1 MHPVLF
7 KIGPYPVYSYGA
19 MLALAFLA
27 CSFLAKRRA
36 AAIGMDGDKVLDL
49 MITLIVSGVI
59 GGRLMFVLL
68 DLDYFRSRPLDIFK
82 LWEGGLVW
90 YGGFILAVIG
100 GAVFLRIRKMPLLKT
115 ADLMMPYVALGQ
127 AIGRIGCFLNGC
139 CYGKATTLPIGMVF
153 NPEQGAV
160 LPTQLFESAAMFI
173 VYLILRKR
181 APSNG
186 RTLFLYLMLYSAF
199 RFSIEFL
206 RGDNMLTVMGLTF
219 SQAVSIVIFATAVI
233 LWKIIPSK

>member
-7 KIGPYPVYSYGA
+7 KIGSYPVYSYGA
-19 MLALAFLA
+19 MLALAFLV

-36 AAIGMDGDKVLDL
+36 ISVGMDGDKVLDL
-49 MITLIVSGVI
+49 SILLIIAGVI

-68 DLDYFRSRPLDIFK
+68 DIEYFKNRPLDIFK
-82 LWEGGLVW
+82 IWEGGLAW
-90 YGGFILAVIG
+90 YGGLILAVISG
-100 GAVFLRIRKMPLLKT
+100 LVFLRIHKMPVLRT

-139 CYGKATTLPIGMVF
+139 CYGKPTALPIGVVF
-153 NPEQGAV
+153 DPEQGTV
-160 LPTQLFESAAMFI
+160 LPTQLFESAAMFL

-186 RTLFLYLMLYSAF
+186 RTLFLYLIFYSVF
-199 RFSIEFL
+199 RFFIEFL
-206 RGDNMLTVMGLTF
+206 RGDNMLTIMGLTF
-219 SQAVSIVIFATAVI
+219 SQAVSVLIFASAVI
-233 LWKIIPSK
+233 LWKVIPSK

>member
-7 KIGPYPVYSYGA
+7 KIGPYSVYSYGA
-19 MLALAFLA
+19 MLALAFLI

-36 AAIGMDGDKVLDL
+36 VSIGMDGERILDFTVL
-49 MITLIVSGVI
+49 LIMSGVI
-59 GGRLMFVLL
+59 GGRIMFVIL
-68 DLDYFRSRPLDIFK
+68 DLEYFKTRPLDIFK

-90 YGGFILAVIG
+90 YGGFILAVIS
-100 GAVFLRIRKMPLLKT
+100 GAAFLRIYKMPILKT

-139 CYGKATTLPIGMVF
+139 CYGKPTTLPVGIIF

-173 VYLILRKR
+173 VYLILRR
-181 APSNG
+181 RIPANG
-186 RTLFLYLMLYSAF
+186 RTLFLYLIFYSAF
-199 RFSIEFL
+199 RFFVEFL
-206 RGDNMLTVMGLTF
+206 RGDNMLAIMGLTF
-219 SQAVSIVIFATAVI
+219 SQFLSIIVFTAAVI

>member
-7 KIGPYPVYSYGA
+7 KIGSYSVYSYGA
-19 MLALAFLA
+19 MLALAFLVS
-27 CSFLAKRRA
+27 SFLAKRRA
-36 AAIGMDGDKVLDL
+36 VAIGMDGEKILDL

-68 DLDYFRSRPLDIFK
+68 DFDYFRSRPLDIFK
-82 LWEGGLVW
+82 LWEGGLAW
-90 YGGFILAVIG
+90 YGGLVLAVIS
-100 GAVFLRIRKMPLLKT
+100 GAVFLRIYKMPMLKT
-115 ADLMMPYVALGQ
+115 ADLLMPYVALGQ

-139 CYGKATTLPIGMVF
+139 CYGKATALPIGMVF

-173 VYLILRKR
+173 VYLVLRR
-181 APSNG
+181 RVPSNG
-186 RTLFLYLMLYSAF
+186 RTFFLYLIFYSVF

-206 RGDNMLTVMGLTF
+206 RGDNMLAIMGLTF

-233 LWKIIPSK
+233 LWKTIPSK

>member
-1 MHPVLF
+1 MHPVLS
-7 KIGPYPVYSYGA
+7 KIGSYPVYSYGA
-19 MLALAFLA
+19 MLALAFLV
-27 CSFLAKRRA
+27 CSFLAKRHGS
-36 AAIGMDGDKVLDL
+36 AIGMDAEKILDL

-68 DLDYFRSRPLDIFK
+68 DFDYFRSRPLDIFK

-90 YGGFILAVIG
+90 YGGLVLAVIS
-100 GAVFLRIRKMPLLKT
+100 GAVFLRIYKMPMLKT
-115 ADLMMPYVALGQ
+115 ADLLMPYVALGQ

-139 CYGKATTLPIGMVF
+139 CYGKATALPIGVVF

-173 VYLILRKR
+173 VYLVLRR
-181 APSNG
+181 RVPSNG
-186 RTLFLYLMLYSAF
+186 RTFFLYLIFYSVF

-206 RGDNMLTVMGLTF
+206 RGDNMLAVMGLTF
-219 SQAVSIVIFATAVI
+219 SQAVSMVIFATAVI
-233 LWKIIPSK
+233 LWKTIPSK

>member
-7 KIGPYPVYSYGA
+7 KIGSYPVYSYGA
-19 MLALAFLA
+19 MLALAFLV
-27 CSFLAKRRA
+27 CSFLARRRA
-36 AAIGMDGDKVLDL
+36 VSAGMDGEKILDL

-59 GGRLMFVLL
+59 GGRLMFVVL
-68 DLDYFRSRPLDIFK
+68 DFDYFRSRPLDIFK

-90 YGGFILAVIG
+90 YGGLVLAVIS
-100 GAVFLRIRKMPLLKT
+100 GAVFLRIYKMPVLKT

-139 CYGKATTLPIGMVF
+139 CYGKATALPIGVVF

-173 VYLILRKR
+173 VYLVLRR
-181 APSNG
+181 RVPSNG
-186 RTLFLYLMLYSAF
+186 RTFFLYLIFYSVF

-206 RGDNMLTVMGLTF
+206 RGDNMLVVMGLTF

>member
-7 KIGPYPVYSYGA
+7 KIGPYSVYSYGA

-36 AAIGMDGDKVLDL
+36 ASIGMDGEKILDFTVVL
-49 MITLIVSGVI
+49 IISGVI

-68 DLDYFRSRPLDIFK
+68 DLEYFKTRPLDIFK

-90 YGGFILAVIG
+90 YGGFILAVIS
-100 GAVFLRIRKMPLLKT
+100 GAAFLRINKMPMLKT
-115 ADLMMPYVALGQ
+115 ADLLMPYVALGQ

-139 CYGKATTLPIGMVF
+139 CYGKSIA
-153 NPEQGAV
+153 

-173 VYLILRKR
+173 VYLILRR
-181 APSNG
+181 RVPSNG
-186 RTLFLYLMLYSAF
+186 RTFFLYLILYSSF
-199 RFSIEFL
+199 RFFIEFL
-206 RGDNMLTVMGLTF
+206 RGDNMLVIMGLTF
-219 SQAVSIVIFATAVI
+219 SQFISIIVFTAAVI
-233 LWKIIPSK
+233 LWKVIPSK

>member
-7 KIGPYPVYSYGA
+7 KAGCFPVYSYGA
-19 MLALAFLA
+19 MLALAFLV

-36 AAIGMDGDKVLDL
+36 SAIGMDGEKILDL
-49 MITLIVSGVI
+49 MVTLIVSGVI

-90 YGGFILAVIG
+90 YGGFILAVVSG
-100 GAVFLRIRKMPLLKT
+100 VVFLRKYKMPILKT

-139 CYGKATTLPIGMVF
+139 CYGKPTTLPIGVVF

-160 LPTQLFESAAMFI
+160 LPTQLFESAAMFVI
-173 VYLILRKR
+173 YLILRR
-181 APSNG
+181 RLPSNG
-186 RTLFLYLMLYSAF
+186 RMFFLYLMMYSAF
-199 RFSIEFL
+199 RFLVEFL
-206 RGDNMLTVMGLTF
+206 RGDNMLVIIGLTF
-219 SQAVSIVIFATAVI
+219 SQFVSIVVFATAVI
-233 LWKIIPSK
+233 LWKTIPSK

>member
-1 MHPVLF
+1 MHPVLL
-7 KIGPYPVYSYGA
+7 KIGQCPIYSYGA
-19 MLALAFLA
+19 MLALAFLV

-36 AAIGMDGDKVLDL
+36 ASLGMDGERVLDL
-49 MITLIVSGVI
+49 TIVLIISGVI

-90 YGGFILAVIG
+90 YGGLILAVIS
-100 GAVFLRIRKMPLLKT
+100 GAVFLRIYKMPILRT

-139 CYGKATTLPIGMVF
+139 CYGKPTSLPIGVVF
-153 NPEQGAV
+153 SPEQGAV
-160 LPTQLFESAAMFI
+160 LPTQLFESAAMFL

-181 APSNG
+181 VPSNG
-186 RTLFLYLMLYSAF
+186 KTLLFYLLLYSAF
-199 RFSIEFL
+199 RFFIEFL
-206 RGDNMLTVMGLTF
+206 RGDNMAVILGLTF
-219 SQAVSIVIFATAVI
+219 SQAVSVAVFAAAVI

>member
-7 KIGPYPVYSYGA
+7 KIGPFPVYSYGA
-19 MLALAFLA
+19 MLALAFLI

-36 AAIGMDGDKVLDL
+36 ASIGMDGGKILDL
-49 MITLIVSGVI
+49 TVVLIISGVI

-68 DLDYFRSRPLDIFK
+68 DLEYFKTRPLDIFK

-90 YGGFILAVIG
+90 YGGFILAVIS
-100 GAVFLRIRKMPLLKT
+100 GAAFLRINKMPMLKT

-139 CYGKATTLPIGMVF
+139 CYGKSIT
-153 NPEQGAV
+153 

-173 VYLILRKR
+173 VYLILRR
-181 APSNG
+181 RVPSNG
-186 RTLFLYLMLYSAF
+186 RTFFLYLILYSVF
-199 RFSIEFL
+199 RFFIEFL
-206 RGDNMLTVMGLTF
+206 RGDNMLVIMGLTF
-219 SQAVSIVIFATAVI
+219 SQFISIIVLTAAAI
-233 LWKIIPSK
+233 LWKVIPSK

>member
-7 KIGPYPVYSYGA
+7 KIGSYPVYSYGA
-19 MLALAFLA
+19 MLALAFLV

-36 AAIGMDGDKVLDL
+36 AAIGMDGEKILDL
-49 MITLIVSGVI
+49 MVTLIISGVI

-90 YGGFILAVIG
+90 YGGLILAVIS
-100 GAVFLRIRKMPLLKT
+100 GAVFLRIYKMPVLKT
-115 ADLMMPYVALGQ
+115 ADLLMPYVALGQ

-139 CYGKATTLPIGMVF
+139 CYGKATALPIGVVF

-173 VYLILRKR
+173 VYLVLRRR

-186 RTLFLYLMLYSAF
+186 RTLFLYLIVYSAF
-199 RFSIEFL
+199 RFFIEFL
-206 RGDNMLTVMGLTF
+206 RGDNMLAIMGLTF
-219 SQAVSIVIFATAVI
+219 SQAVSIVIFAAAVI
-233 LWKIIPSK
+233 LWKTIPSK